1 MTRGSFFN
9 NIPPITKNLI
19 IINII
24 VWLLMMVVPE
34 GLGGKINNL
43 FALHY
48 WDAPLFNP
56 MQLFTYMFMHS
67 TSNFGHLLF
76 NMFSLW
82 MFGTSIE
89 RALGGGRFLFYYISC
104 GIGAA
109 LVQELAW
116 MWTWADSVARAL
128 APLNPN
134 FSVGQLKEML
144 NNPVAAGAV
153 SQVNVLKNS
162 FITVGA
168 SGAIYGVLL
177 AFGMLWPNQPLFL
190 FFIPVPIKAKWMVL
204 GFGVL
209 EILLGLSDARGLSDG
224 IAHFAHLGGMIFGF
238 IMIYYWKKK
247 GLGNGSGFY

>member
-1 MTRGSFFN
+1 
-9 NIPPITKNLI
+9 
-19 IINII
+19 
-24 VWLLMMVVPE
+24 MMVAPDR
-34 GLGGKINNL
+34 LGYRIDAL

-48 WDAPLFNP
+48 WDASMFNP

-67 TSNFGHLLF
+67 TANFGHLLF

-82 MFGTSIE
+82 MFGTAIE
-89 RALGGGRFLFYYISC
+89 RALGGWRFLFYYVSC
-104 GIGAA
+104 GLGAA
-109 LVQELAW
+109 IIQEFAW
-116 MWTWADSVARAL
+116 MWTWADTAARGL
-128 APLNPN
+128 APLNPG
-134 FSVGQLKEML
+134 FSVGQIKEML
-144 NNPVAAGAV
+144 TNPAAFGMATE
-153 SQVNVLKNS
+153 VNAIKNGL
-162 FITVGA
+162 ITVGA

-190 FFIPVPIKAKWMVL
+190 FFLPIPIKAKWMVI

-247 GLGNGSGFY
+247 GLGNGSGLY

>member
-1 MTRGSFFN
+1 
-9 NIPPITKNLI
+9 
-19 IINII
+19 
-24 VWLLMMVVPE
+24 MMVAPE
-34 GLGGKINNL
+34 HLCEKIDNL

-48 WDAPLFNP
+48 WDASKFNP

-67 TSNFGHLLF
+67 TANFGHLIF

-82 MFGTSIE
+82 MFGTAIE
-89 RALGGGRFLFYYISC
+89 RALGGGRFLFYYVSC

-116 MWTWADSVARAL
+116 AWTWADSAARIL
-128 APLNPN
+128 APSNPHL
-134 FSVGQLKEML
+134 SVSQLSELL
-144 NNPVAAGAV
+144 NNPPAGL
-153 SQVNVLKNS
+153 VNEVDVLKNS
-162 FITVGA
+162 LITIGA

-204 GFGVL
+204 GFGVI
-209 EILLGLSDARGLSDG
+209 EILMGLSDARGLSDG